1 MSKIIEINVGG
12 NVYSTTNTTLLS
24 EPESILALLEQNEL
38 IPRDERNRPFFD
50 RDGQIFR
57 YILEYL
63 RSKSS
68 FILPENDLDK
78 MRLKNEAEYFK
89 LASLVE
95 LIETNLKDESNL
107 CKSLIQ
113 AKKSSGCIVGTE
125 IKGKGFSYI
134 RITIFL
140 ISELCITVFHISNFN
155 VPPFKGSNLVSFR
168 ENFKG
173 YLK

>member
-12 NVYSTTNTTLLS
+12 NVYSTTKTTLLS

-38 IPRDERNRPFFD
+38 ILRDERNRPFF
-50 RDGQIFR
+50 
-57 YILEYL
+57 
-63 RSKSS
+63 
-68 FILPENDLDK
+68 
-78 MRLKNEAEYFK
+78 
-89 LASLVE
+89 V
-95 LIETNLKDESNL
+95 
-107 CKSLIQ
+107 
-113 AKKSSGCIVGTE
+113 
-125 IKGKGFSYI
+125 
-134 RITIFL
+134 L